1 MMNPT
6 PPPTLQLIR
15 NAEVYAPEPLG
26 VQQLL
31 LGGGK
36 ILWIGN
42 ELPALPAA
50 LSVAVIDLDRVR

>member
-1 MMNPT
+1 M
-6 PPPTLQLIR
+6 LQLIR
-15 NAEVYAPEPLG
+15 NADVYAPEPLG

-31 LGGGK
+31 LGGDK